1 MMLSAISGSVAS
13 ILIGMFVDRTKCF
26 KEVIK
31 TCYICMAII
40 AVAIN
45 LVSNNLGIIIH
56 RNFQFLR
63 NPKSRGTDDFVLV
76 GLLCLLGF
84 FSIPVFPIS
93 LELGVETTFPVAE
106 ATSSG
111 VLIIAGQLMMFS
123 VTFGMEGLESSY
135 LAYETQHRYT
145 NNQTMKA
152 RPNNFNELFAENY
165 QCEFKEQ

>member
-1 MMLSAISGSVAS
+1 
-13 ILIGMFVDRTKCF
+13 
-26 KEVIK
+26 
-31 TCYICMAII
+31 
-40 AVAIN
+40 
-45 LVSNNLGIIIH
+45 
-56 RNFQFLR
+56 LR
-63 NPKSRGTDDFVLV
+63 NPKSRATDDIVII

-135 LAYETQHRYT
+135 LGYETQHRYT
-145 NNQTMKA
+145 NNHTLMA
-152 RPNNFNELFAENY
+152 RPKYYEQLFVENY
-165 QCEFKEQ
+165 QREFSK